1 MTKITICAIAKNED
15 RYIEDWLKYHY
26 DLGFTNI
33 TIYDNNDSNRK
44 GDLQRLIT
52 DSNKLTQEMKNATE
66 IIEINDRHNCQTQV
80 YNEYYNSHNFDWC
93 AYIDIDEFVKL
104 VAWDNIKEMVN
115 DNRFNNT
122 TTIDLAWKT
131 ISDDDIV
138 DVPDDFIYNG
148 KKAIDIEDEAEREA
162 AASEW
167 EKIPVYNRLF
177 KETIS
182 YEPFANKQIIRGGL
196 SDLEVSIHHYIS
208 RSNRN
213 TSFASGKQRKYMP
226 FYAPFTTR
234 EYIEDIKFAY
244 INHYRTKTLREFLR
258 QKYLNQSD
266 IANYSARTLFVCDY
280 FFRLNR
286 ETSEKLD
293 YYNKHH
299 KPIIC
304 NIIVNEKEYDGQ
316 RNACDVC
323 YICGQGDK
331 KNSNPFVI
339 SYPFLIRHLRYI
351 DVFNI
356 I

>member
-148 KKAIDIEDEAEREA
+148 KKAIDIEDENEREA

-167 EKIPVYNRLF
+167 EKIPVYDRLF
-177 KETIS
+177 KETVSFEPYNHKMILKGGIPNMYVDVHYFKLPTKRSIS
-182 YEPFANKQIIRGGL
+182 C
-196 SDLEVSIHHYIS
+196 
-208 RSNRN
+208 
-213 TSFASGKQRKYMP
+213 FASGSFKQYVNRYNKSP
-226 FYAPFTTR
+226 PNEFIKNKQYA
-234 EYIEDIKFAY
+234 YL
-244 INHYRTKTLREFLR
+244 NHYRTKTIREYLR
-258 QKYLNQSD
+258 QKYLNQSSGH
-266 IANYSARTLFVCDY
+266 NTFTRTLFIDDY
-280 FFRLNR
+280 FFKINNK
-286 ETSEKLD
+286 TKEKIE

-299 KPIIC
+299 KPIVC
-304 NIIVNEKEYDGQ
+304 NIIVNENDYDKNING
-316 RNACDVC
+316 CDLC
-323 YICGQGDK
+323 YICNK
-331 KNSNPFVI
+331 KNKYKVPFVI
-339 SYPFLIRHLRYI
+339 SRNFLINHINQI
-351 DVFNI
+351 DRFNI